1 MCYPDVDLFD
11 SNQHV
16 PLLRAL
22 LGLAGGLVFRLK
34 KEKGIMISSQ
44 QGTEE
49 MIRLHGCGCG
59 CVSFFVADMFA
70 LQGSHIIRVLF
81 TVVSWLPV
89 PLV

>member
-1 MCYPDVDLFD
+1 MSTWFD
-11 SNQHV
+11 SNKHV

-22 LGLAGGLVFRLK
+22 LGLAGGLGF
-34 KEKGIMISSQ
+34 KEKGIIISSQ
-44 QGTEE
+44 PGTEE
-49 MIRLHGCGCG
+49 LIRLHGCGCG

-81 TVVSWLPV
+81 TVVSLLPV

>member
-1 MCYPDVDLFD
+1 MSTWFD

-22 LGLAGGLVFRLK
+22 LGLDGGLGF
-34 KEKGIMISSQ
+34 KEKDIIISSLP
-44 QGTEE
+44 GIEE
-49 MIRLHGCGCG
+49 LIRLYGCWCG